1 LRGVRRFEGRIGH
14 WFFRENISKLWSFIL
29 WDEPML
35 PFSDNFVGGQDM
47 TTYINQILQE
57 KLGQSFD

>member
-1 LRGVRRFEGRIGH
+1 VGRFEGRIGH
-14 WFFRENISKLWSFIL
+14 WFFSENISKLWSFIL

-47 TTYINQILQE
+47 TTYINRTPP
-57 KLGQSFD
+57 SP